1 MHDDNTDS
9 KIIANQIIAAWGNYV
24 SEHLSS
30 GWETYLL
37 SFMFEPLPG
46 SQQRKMAQMARLLEA
61 AYGIFVTRVVRKPRT
76 AGRRGIAPIWLCSP
90 DLPVFKREKRDKAR
104 LRDLEINDGL
114 HYHAV
119 LLMPPRSRLRDVN
132 GHFYK
137 LRRAYAE
144 HAQLNRV
151 DVEPIT
157 HDDRYVVG
165 YVQKQSARGTFDVG
179 DNFALPRS
187 LSELPTRRLW
197 APPVPRQAGERVRPA
212 VLSAVRR

>member
-1 MHDDNTDS
+1 MHDRAESIN
-9 KIIANQIIAAWGNYV
+9 IANQIIAAWGDYV

-30 GWETYLL
+30 GWESYLL

-46 SQQRKMAQMARLLEA
+46 SRERKMAQMAGLLEA

-76 AGRRGIAPIWLCSP
+76 AGRRGTAPIWLCSP

-119 LLMPPRSRLRDVN
+119 LLMPPRSRLQDVD
-132 GHFYK
+132 GHFYR
-137 LRRAYAE
+137 LRRAYADR
-144 HAQLNRV
+144 AQLNRV

-157 HDDRYVVG
+157 HDDRRVVG
-165 YVQKQSARGTFDVG
+165 YVQKQCVRGNFDVG

-187 LSELPTRRLW
+187 LSELPTQRLW
-197 APPVPRQAGERVRPA
+197 LPPQARLPGDRARPA
-212 VLSAVRR
+212 MPSAVRR